1 MSFSLRDKFIY
12 VRILFFCHNVIFFSK
27 AATNSCFRT
36 NIAAR
41 GYWFCDLWA
50 LPCRKSV
57 TTSSLLAFP
66 RVFTHLRCRD
76 LPINHCNSACPAP
89 SRAIRVRICIS
100 DYTGRAGVNGP
111 RAIEAIGA
119 RGDPMH
125 KYVTSHRCFA
135 FPSNWP
141 RNRFCRLEHGNGNQI
156 SPRSLPR
163 AVFYGI
169 VKPSPAF
176 IER

>member
-1 MSFSLRDKFIY
+1 MREPLHLLSHKYRRERLRFRDRELSLVESPLRRPLCWRFQGFHSFTVPWPSHKSLQ
-12 VRILFFCHNVIFFSK
+12 
-27 AATNSCFRT
+27 FR
-36 NIAAR
+36 
-41 GYWFCDLWA
+41 
-50 LPCRKSV
+50 V
-57 TTSSLLAFP
+57 
-66 RVFTHLRCRD
+66 
-76 LPINHCNSACPAP
+76 
-89 SRAIRVRICIS
+89 SRAIS
-100 DYTGRAGVNGP
+100 GDSRAHLHIGLHGTRRRKRPPVY
-111 RAIEAIGA
+111 RAIGA

-163 AVFYGI
+163 AVLYRI
-169 VKPSPAF
+169 VQLSPAF